1 MSVSCSSFD
10 LEDSIIDREKR
21 NIESSSSKVENE
33 HVLLSII
40 LFIEPVGY
48 GSSGGLVDYSED
60 VYPSDGSCVLCG
72 LSLAIVEVGWY
83 SDHCVLD
90 SLSKVSLSCFF
101 HLGKD
106 HRGDF
111 FRIEPFGLSLEFDD
125 NLWFVVSSCLHCE
138 GPVLHVLLND
148 GVVELSADQSL
159 GIEDGIVGIFGHLV
173 LGCISDESLCFC
185 EGDIGRSGPVSLII
199 GDDLNSII
207 LPNTDTGVGGAQVDS
222 DSFL

>member
-48 GSSGGLVDYSED
+48 GSSGGLVDDSED
-60 VYPSDGSCVLCG
+60 VYSSDGSCVLCG
-72 LSLAIVEVGWY
+72 LSLAIVEVGWH

-90 SLSKVSLSCFF
+90 SLS
-101 HLGKD
+101 
-106 HRGDF
+106 
-111 FRIEPFGLSLEFDD
+111 RIEPFGLSLEFDD

-185 EGDIGRSGPVSLII
+185 EGDIRRSGPVSPL
-199 GDDLNSII
+199 
-207 LPNTDTGVGGAQVDS
+207 
-222 DSFL
+222 